1 MLGESGVDHD
11 VLVTQHARHATE
23 SMEMIR
29 NQKRSGDEKDVSE
42 YDGIVMM
49 GGDGIIM
56 EILQGLKTQ
65 NDYDAI
71 VDRIRFVC
79 DSEANYAGTIAADGH
94 HYQGGVL
101 AAANPVYGQYDWKRR
116 IQENIGLPNSLLSW
130 LDLLFVV
137 LDQLDPDTD
146 RCIEAN
152 VIQGHMYKGGNA
164 K

>member
-1 MLGESGVDHD
+1 M
-11 VLVTQHARHATE
+11 
-23 SMEMIR
+23 
-29 NQKRSGDEKDVSE
+29 
-42 YDGIVMM
+42 
-49 GGDGIIM
+49 
-56 EILQGLKTQ
+56 
-65 NDYDAI
+65 
-71 VDRIRFVC
+71 
-79 DSEANYAGTIAADGH
+79 
-94 HYQGGVL
+94 L